1 MTVLKVSSKFNFL
14 IGRTMSDTATITSAK
29 NSSHKLSNNLS
40 NKTTI
45 DTATL
50 LIKCRDQAGIVQA
63 VSEFIHRYGANIITL
78 DQYSTAHEG
87 GQYFMRLE
95 FALAGLSEIIENFEA
110 SFAHT
115 VAKRHNMA
123 WRLHDNAIKTKVGI
137 LVSKFDHALLDL
149 LWRHQRGLLDCEI
162 TSVVS
167 NHEDLRQ
174 SVENFGI
181 VFHHVPVTKDNKSEA
196 EEQIHTLMAG
206 NDLLVLARY
215 MQILSS
221 DFVKRWP
228 MQVINIHHS
237 FLPAFVG
244 ADPYRQAYDK
254 GVKLIGA
261 TAHYV
266 TAELDQG
273 PIIEQDVH
281 RVTHRQGVTEL
292 RAIGRDI
299 ERNVLARAVNWH
311 VQNRVIVAGN
321 KTVVFN

>member
-1 MTVLKVSSKFNFL
+1 MSDNTKTVLPSHATNIASQSKH
-14 IGRTMSDTATITSAK
+14 IPSA
-29 NSSHKLSNNLS
+29 
-40 NKTTI
+40 I

-50 LIKCRDQAGIVQA
+50 LIKCKDQAGIVQA

-95 FALAGLSEIIENFEA
+95 FALAGLSDIIDNFEA

-115 VAKRHNMA
+115 VAKRHDMD
-123 WRLHDNAIKTKVGI
+123 WRLHNNATKTKVGI

-162 TSVVS
+162 TCVVS
-167 NHEDLRQ
+167 NHPDLQ
-174 SVENFGI
+174 QAVENFGI
-181 VFHHVPVTKDNKSEA
+181 SFHHVPVTKDNKVDA
-196 EEQIHTLMAG
+196 EEQIHKLMAG

-281 RVTHRQGVTEL
+281 RVTHRQGVVEL

-321 KTVVFN
+321 KTVGFN

>member
-1 MTVLKVSSKFNFL
+1 
-14 IGRTMSDTATITSAK
+14 MSDTVTTTSSNALSHPI
-29 NSSHKLSNNLS
+29 SSAPLPLH
-40 NKTTI
+40 TI

-63 VSEFIHRYGANIITL
+63 VSEFIHRYGGNIISL

-95 FALAGLSEIIENFEA
+95 FVLEGLSEIIDNFEA

-115 VAKRHNMA
+115 VAKRHKMS

-149 LWRHQRGLLDCEI
+149 LWRHQRGLLDCDI
-162 TSVVS
+162 SCVVS
-167 NHEDLRQ
+167 NHPDLRQ
-174 SVENFGI
+174 AVENFGI
-181 VFHHVPVTKDNKSEA
+181 PFHHVPVTKDNKVEA
-196 EEQIHTLMAG
+196 EERIHQLMED

-221 DFVKRWP
+221 DFIERWP
-228 MQVINIHHS
+228 MQIINIHHS

-281 RVTHRQGVTEL
+281 RVTHRQSVIEL

-311 VQNRVIVAGN
+311 VQNRVIVTGN

>member
-1 MTVLKVSSKFNFL
+1 MSTTTTSTNTASNSTTSSTPATSTTVP
-14 IGRTMSDTATITSAK
+14 TA
-29 NSSHKLSNNLS
+29 
-40 NKTTI
+40 I

-63 VSEFIHRYGANIITL
+63 VSEFIHRYGGNIITL

-95 FALAGLSEIIENFEA
+95 FALAGLSAIIDNFEA
-110 SFAHT
+110 SFTHT
-115 VAKRHNMA
+115 VAKRYDMA
-123 WRLHDNAIKTKVGI
+123 WRLHDNSIKFKVGI

-149 LWRHQRGLLDCEI
+149 LWRHQRGLLDCDI
-162 TSVVS
+162 TCVVS
-167 NHEDLRQ
+167 NHPDLRQ
-174 SVENFGI
+174 AVENFGI
-181 VFHHVPVTKDNKSEA
+181 PFHHVPVTKDNKAEA
-196 EEQIHTLMAG
+196 EEQIHDLMAG

-221 DFVKRWP
+221 DFVTRWP
-228 MQVINIHHS
+228 MQIINIHHS

-244 ADPYRQAYDK
+244 ADPYRQAHDK

-281 RVTHRQGVTEL
+281 RVTHRQSVIEL

-311 VQNRVIVAGN
+311 VQNRVIVADN

>member
-1 MTVLKVSSKFNFL
+1 
-14 IGRTMSDTATITSAK
+14 MSDTATTTSSK
-29 NSSHKLSNNLS
+29 NSSATLLNNS
-40 NKTTI
+40 ANKIAI

-95 FALAGLSEIIENFEA
+95 FALAGLSEIIDNFEA

-115 VAKRHNMA
+115 VAKRHYME

-162 TSVVS
+162 TCVVS
-167 NHEDLRQ
+167 NHNDLRQ

-181 VFHHVPVTKDNKSEA
+181 AFHHVAVTKDNKVEA
-196 EEQIHTLMAG
+196 EEQIHQLMAG

-228 MQVINIHHS
+228 MQIINIHHS

-281 RVTHRQGVTEL
+281 RVTHRQGVVEL

-311 VQNRVIVAGN
+311 VQNRVIVTGN

>member
-1 MTVLKVSSKFNFL
+1 
-14 IGRTMSDTATITSAK
+14 MSE
-29 NSSHKLSNNLS
+29 
-40 NKTTI
+40 
-45 DTATL
+45 TATL
-50 LIKCRDQAGIVQA
+50 TIKCKDQAGIVQA
-63 VSEFIHRYGANIITL
+63 VSEFIFRYGANIITL

-95 FALAGLSEIIENFEA
+95 FALAGLHDVIDNLQE

-115 VAKRHNMA
+115 VAKRYEMT
-123 WRLHDNAIKTKVGI
+123 WQIHDNSVKTKVGI

-162 TSVVS
+162 TRVVS
-167 NHEDLRQ
+167 NHDDLRQ
-174 SVENFGI
+174 AVENFGI
-181 VFHHVPVTKDNKSEA
+181 EFHHVPVIKASKQEA
-196 EEQIHTLMAG
+196 EATINELMAD
-206 NDLLVLARY
+206 NDVLVLARY
-215 MQILSS
+215 MQILSE
-221 DFVKRWP
+221 DFVNKWS
-228 MQVINIHHS
+228 MKIINIHHS

-244 ADPYRQAYDK
+244 ADPYQQAYDK

-281 RVTHRQGVTEL
+281 RVTHRQGVPEL
-292 RAIGRDI
+292 RSIGRDI

-311 VQNRVIVAGN
+311 VQNRVIVTGN
-321 KTVVFN
+321 KTVVFS

>member
-1 MTVLKVSSKFNFL
+1 
-14 IGRTMSDTATITSAK
+14 MSDTVTIASAK
-29 NSSHKLSNNLS
+29 TLSHTLPNNSSTKAA
-40 NKTTI
+40 I

-63 VSEFIHRYGANIITL
+63 VSEFIHRYGGNIITL
-78 DQYSTAHEG
+78 DQYSTAYEG

-95 FALAGLSEIIENFEA
+95 FALAGLSEIIDNFEV

-115 VAKRHNMA
+115 VAKRHNMD
-123 WRLHDNAIKTKVGI
+123 WHLHDNAIKTKVGI

-162 TSVVS
+162 TCVVS
-167 NHEDLRQ
+167 NHKDLQQ

-181 VFHHVPVTKDNKSEA
+181 TFHYVPVTKDNKAEA
-196 EEQIHTLMAG
+196 EEQIHTLMAD

-228 MQVINIHHS
+228 MQIINIHHS

-311 VQNRVIVAGN
+311 VQNRVIVAGH

>member
-1 MTVLKVSSKFNFL
+1 MSKN
-14 IGRTMSDTATITSAK
+14 TTIENPA
-29 NSSHKLSNNLS
+29 
-40 NKTTI
+40 I

-50 LIKCRDQAGIVQA
+50 LIKCKDQAGIVQA

-95 FALAGLSEIIENFEA
+95 FALGGLSEIIENFEA
-110 SFAHT
+110 SFSHT
-115 VAKRHNMA
+115 VAKRYEME

-149 LWRHQRGLLDCEI
+149 LWRHQRGLLDCDI
-162 TSVVS
+162 TCVVS
-167 NHEDLRQ
+167 NHNDLRQ
-174 SVENFGI
+174 AVENFGI
-181 VFHHVPVTKDNKSEA
+181 PFHHVKVTKENKAEA
-196 EEQIHTLMAG
+196 EEQIHQIMEG

-244 ADPYRQAYDK
+244 ADPYRQAFDK

-266 TAELDQG
+266 TADLDQG

-292 RAIGRDI
+292 RAIGRDV

-321 KTVVFN
+321 KTVVFS

>member
-1 MTVLKVSSKFNFL
+1 
-14 IGRTMSDTATITSAK
+14 MSTTTTSANTTS
-29 NSSHKLSNNLS
+29 NSTTAASTSS
-40 NKTTI
+40 TPSKTSSTNTAAAAAI

-50 LIKCRDQAGIVQA
+50 SIKCRDQAGIVQA
-63 VSEFIHRYGANIITL
+63 VSEFIHRYGGNIITL

-95 FALAGLSEIIENFEA
+95 FALAGLSEIIDNFEA
-110 SFAHT
+110 SFGHT

-123 WRLHDNAIKTKVGI
+123 WRLHDNGIKTKVGI

-174 SVENFGI
+174 AVENFGI
-181 VFHHVPVTKDNKSEA
+181 PFHHVPVTKDNKAEA
-196 EEQIHTLMAG
+196 EEQIHELMAG

-221 DFVKRWP
+221 DFIEHWP
-228 MQVINIHHS
+228 MQIINIHHS

-244 ADPYRQAYDK
+244 ADPYRQAHDK

-281 RVTHRQGVTEL
+281 RVTHRQSVVEL

-311 VQNRVIVAGN
+311 VQNRVIVADN

>member
-1 MTVLKVSSKFNFL
+1 
-14 IGRTMSDTATITSAK
+14 MSDNTKTA
-29 NSSHKLSNNLS
+29 SSSR
-40 NKTTI
+40 TTNI
-45 DTATL
+45 ASQSKQIPSFTDTATL
-50 LIKCRDQAGIVQA
+50 LIKCKDQAGIVQA

-95 FALAGLSEIIENFEA
+95 FALAGLSDIIENFEA

-115 VAKRHNMA
+115 VAKRHNMD
-123 WRLHDNAIKTKVGI
+123 WRLHNNATKTKVGI

-162 TSVVS
+162 TCVVS
-167 NHEDLRQ
+167 NHPDLQ
-174 SVENFGI
+174 QAVENFGI
-181 VFHHVPVTKDNKSEA
+181 TFHHVPVTKENKVEA
-196 EEQIHTLMAG
+196 EEQIHKLMAG

-215 MQILSS
+215 MQILSA

-261 TAHYV
+261 
-266 TAELDQG
+266 LCDC
-273 PIIEQDVH
+273 
-281 RVTHRQGVTEL
+281 
-292 RAIGRDI
+292 
-299 ERNVLARAVNWH
+299 
-311 VQNRVIVAGN
+311 
-321 KTVVFN
+321 

>member
-1 MTVLKVSSKFNFL
+1 MSK
-14 IGRTMSDTATITSAK
+14 DTKTPITDPA
-29 NSSHKLSNNLS
+29 
-40 NKTTI
+40 I

-50 LIKCRDQAGIVQA
+50 LIKCKDQAGIVQA

-95 FALAGLSEIIENFEA
+95 FALAGLSEIIDNFEA
-110 SFAHT
+110 SFEHT
-115 VAKRHNMA
+115 VAKRYEME
-123 WRLHDNAIKTKVGI
+123 WRLHNNAIKTKVGI

-149 LWRHQRGLLDCEI
+149 LWRHQRGLLDCDI
-162 TSVVS
+162 TCVVS
-167 NHEDLRQ
+167 NHNDLRQ
-174 SVENFGI
+174 AVENFGI
-181 VFHHVPVTKDNKSEA
+181 PFHHVPVTKDTKAEA
-196 EEQIHTLMAG
+196 EEKIHQIMAG

-215 MQILSS
+215 MQILSE
-221 DFVKRWP
+221 DFVSRWP
-228 MQVINIHHS
+228 MKIINIHHS

-244 ADPYRQAYDK
+244 ADPYRQAFDK

-266 TAELDQG
+266 TADLDQG

-281 RVTHRQGVTEL
+281 RVTHRQGVIEL
-292 RAIGRDI
+292 RAIGRDV

>member
-1 MTVLKVSSKFNFL
+1 MLSKTTSSNTTPSDNAAVSLPS
-14 IGRTMSDTATITSAK
+14 TSAK
-29 NSSHKLSNNLS
+29 SSQ
-40 NKTTI
+40 TTVAI

-95 FALAGLSEIIENFEA
+95 FALAGLSEIMDNFEA

-115 VAKRHNMA
+115 VAKRHNMT
-123 WRLHDNAIKTKVGI
+123 WRLHNNAIKTKVGI

-149 LWRHQRGLLDCEI
+149 LWRHQRGLLDCDI
-162 TSVVS
+162 TCVVS
-167 NHEDLRQ
+167 NHPDLRQ
-174 SVENFGI
+174 AVENFGI
-181 VFHHVPVTKDNKSEA
+181 TFHHVPVTKDNKAGA

-273 PIIEQDVH
+273 PIIHQAVANI
-281 RVTHRQGVTEL
+281 THRNTVRDL
-292 RAIGRDI
+292 IRKGRDM
-299 ERNVLARAVNWH
+299 EKLTLATAVSRH
-311 VQNRVIVAGN
+311 LENRILVYEN
-321 KTVVFN
+321 KTVVFD

>member
-1 MTVLKVSSKFNFL
+1 
-14 IGRTMSDTATITSAK
+14 MSDNTKTASSSRTTNIASQSKQTPSA
-29 NSSHKLSNNLS
+29 
-40 NKTTI
+40 I

-50 LIKCRDQAGIVQA
+50 LIKCKDQAGIVQA

-95 FALAGLSEIIENFEA
+95 FALAGLSDIIENFEA

-115 VAKRHNMA
+115 VAKRHNMD
-123 WRLHDNAIKTKVGI
+123 WRLHNNATKTKVGI

-162 TSVVS
+162 TCVVS
-167 NHEDLRQ
+167 NHPDLQ
-174 SVENFGI
+174 QAVENFGI
-181 VFHHVPVTKDNKSEA
+181 TFHHVPVTKENKVEA
-196 EEQIHTLMAG
+196 EEQIHKLMAG

-215 MQILSS
+215 MQILSA

>member
-1 MTVLKVSSKFNFL
+1 MSKN
-14 IGRTMSDTATITSAK
+14 TTIE
-29 NSSHKLSNNLS
+29 NP
-40 NKTTI
+40 TI

-50 LIKCRDQAGIVQA
+50 LIKCKDQAGIVQA

-110 SFAHT
+110 SFSHT
-115 VAKRHNMA
+115 VAKRYEME
-123 WRLHDNAIKTKVGI
+123 WRLHDNSIKTKVGI

-149 LWRHQRGLLDCEI
+149 LWRHQRGLLDCDI
-162 TSVVS
+162 TCVVS
-167 NHEDLRQ
+167 NHNDLRQ
-174 SVENFGI
+174 AVENFGI
-181 VFHHVPVTKDNKSEA
+181 PFHHVEVTKENKAEA
-196 EEQIHTLMAG
+196 EEQIHQIMEG

-221 DFVKRWP
+221 DFVNRWP
-228 MQVINIHHS
+228 MKIINIHHS

-244 ADPYRQAYDK
+244 ADPYRQAFDK

-266 TAELDQG
+266 TADLDQG

-292 RAIGRDI
+292 RAIGRDV

-311 VQNRVIVAGN
+311 VQNRVIVAGD
-321 KTVVFN
+321 KTVVFS

>member
-1 MTVLKVSSKFNFL
+1 
-14 IGRTMSDTATITSAK
+14 MSDNIT
-29 NSSHKLSNNLS
+29 NTSSDTLSNNAAISKSL
-40 NKTTI
+40 NEATNN

-63 VSEFIHRYGANIITL
+63 VSEFIYRYGANIITL

-95 FALAGLSEIIENFEA
+95 FVLAGLSDIIENFEG

-115 VAKRHNMA
+115 VAKRYDMT

-149 LWRHQRGLLDCEI
+149 LWRHERGLLDCQI

-181 VFHHVPVTKDNKSEA
+181 PFHHVPVTKENKKQAEA
-196 EEQIHTLMAG
+196 QIHELLAG

-221 DFVKRWP
+221 DFVQRWS
-228 MQVINIHHS
+228 MKIINIHHS

-244 ADPYRQAYDK
+244 ADPYRQAYEK

-281 RVTHRQGVTEL
+281 RVTHKQGVAEL

-311 VQNRVIVAGN
+311 VQNRVIVSGN

>member
-1 MTVLKVSSKFNFL
+1 MSK
-14 IGRTMSDTATITSAK
+14 DTK
-29 NSSHKLSNNLS
+29 NPV
-40 NKTTI
+40 TTPAI

-50 LIKCRDQAGIVQA
+50 LIRCRDQAGIVQA

-78 DQYSTAHEG
+78 DQYSTAPEG

-95 FALAGLSEIIENFEA
+95 FALAGFSEIIDNFEA
-110 SFAHT
+110 SFEHT
-115 VAKRHNMA
+115 VAKRYEMD
-123 WRLHDNAIKTKVGI
+123 WRLHNNAIKTKVGI

-149 LWRHQRGLLDCEI
+149 LWRHQRGLLDCDI
-162 TSVVS
+162 TCVVS
-167 NHEDLRQ
+167 NHNDLRQ
-174 SVENFGI
+174 AVENFGI
-181 VFHHVPVTKDNKSEA
+181 PFHHVPVTKDTKAEA
-196 EEQIHTLMAG
+196 EEKIHQIMAG

-215 MQILSS
+215 MQILSE
-221 DFVKRWP
+221 DFVSRWP
-228 MQVINIHHS
+228 MKIINIHHS

-244 ADPYRQAYDK
+244 ADPYRQAFDK

-266 TAELDQG
+266 TADLDQG

-292 RAIGRDI
+292 RAIGRDV

>member
-1 MTVLKVSSKFNFL
+1 
-14 IGRTMSDTATITSAK
+14 MSDNTKTA
-29 NSSHKLSNNLS
+29 SSSR
-40 NKTTI
+40 TTNI
-45 DTATL
+45 ASQSKQIPSFTDTATL
-50 LIKCRDQAGIVQA
+50 LIKCKDQAGIVQA

-95 FALAGLSEIIENFEA
+95 FALAGLSDIIENFEA

-115 VAKRHNMA
+115 VAKRHNMD
-123 WRLHDNAIKTKVGI
+123 WRLHNNATKTKVGI

-162 TSVVS
+162 TCVVS
-167 NHEDLRQ
+167 NHPDLRQ
-174 SVENFGI
+174 AVENFGI
-181 VFHHVPVTKDNKSEA
+181 TFHHVPVTKENKVEA
-196 EEQIHTLMAG
+196 EEQIHKLMAG

-215 MQILSS
+215 MQILSA

-321 KTVVFN
+321 KTIVFN

>member
-1 MTVLKVSSKFNFL
+1 MISVASFILL
-14 IGRTMSDTATITSAK
+14 IGRIMSDNTKTA
-29 NSSHKLSNNLS
+29 SSSNIKPNTGSL
-40 NKTTI
+40 NMPATETI

-50 LIKCRDQAGIVQA
+50 LIKCKDQAGIVQA

-95 FALAGLSEIIENFEA
+95 FALAGLSEIIDNFEV
-110 SFAHT
+110 SFGHT
-115 VAKRHNMA
+115 VAKRHNMD
-123 WRLHDNAIKTKVGI
+123 WRLHNNAIKTKVGI

-162 TSVVS
+162 TCVVS
-167 NHEDLRQ
+167 NHPDLRQ
-174 SVENFGI
+174 AVKNFGI
-181 VFHHVPVTKDNKSEA
+181 TFHHLAVTKDNKEQA
-196 EEQIHTLMAG
+196 EEQIHKLMEG

-244 ADPYRQAYDK
+244 ADPYRQAYEK

>member
-1 MTVLKVSSKFNFL
+1 
-14 IGRTMSDTATITSAK
+14 MSDNTKTA
-29 NSSHKLSNNLS
+29 SSSRTTNIASQSKQIPS
-40 NKTTI
+40 TI

-50 LIKCRDQAGIVQA
+50 LIKCKDQAGIVQA
-63 VSEFIHRYGANIITL
+63 VSEFIHRYGGNIITL

-95 FALAGLSEIIENFEA
+95 FALAGLSDIIENFEA

-115 VAKRHNMA
+115 VAKRHNMD
-123 WRLHDNAIKTKVGI
+123 WRLHNNATKTKVGI

-162 TSVVS
+162 TCVVS
-167 NHEDLRQ
+167 NHPDLRQ
-174 SVENFGI
+174 AVENFGI
-181 VFHHVPVTKDNKSEA
+181 TFHHVPVTKENKVEA
-196 EEQIHTLMAG
+196 EEQIHKLMAG

-215 MQILSS
+215 MQILSA

-237 FLPAFVG
+237 FLPAFMG

>member
-1 MTVLKVSSKFNFL
+1 
-14 IGRTMSDTATITSAK
+14 MSDNTKTA
-29 NSSHKLSNNLS
+29 SSSR
-40 NKTTI
+40 TTNI
-45 DTATL
+45 ASQSKQIPSFTDTATL
-50 LIKCRDQAGIVQA
+50 LIKCKDQAGIVQA

-95 FALAGLSEIIENFEA
+95 FALAGLSDIIENFEA

-115 VAKRHNMA
+115 VAKRHNMD
-123 WRLHDNAIKTKVGI
+123 WRLHNNATKTKVGI

-162 TSVVS
+162 TCVVS
-167 NHEDLRQ
+167 NHPDLQ
-174 SVENFGI
+174 QAVENFGI
-181 VFHHVPVTKDNKSEA
+181 TFHHVPVTKENKVEA
-196 EEQIHTLMAG
+196 EEQIHKLMAG

-215 MQILSS
+215 MQILSA

-281 RVTHRQGVTEL
+281 RVTHRQGVAEL

>member
-1 MTVLKVSSKFNFL
+1 MPPSHSTSP
-14 IGRTMSDTATITSAK
+14 IATK
-29 NSSHKLSNNLS
+29 HNQP
-40 NKTTI
+40 
-45 DTATL
+45 TATL
-50 LIKCRDQAGIVQA
+50 LIKCQDQAGIVQA
-63 VSEFIHRYGANIITL
+63 VSGFIYRYGANIITL

-95 FALAGLSEIIENFEA
+95 FALTGMSATLDNFK
-110 SFAHT
+110 SIFDHT
-115 VAKRHNMA
+115 VAKRYNMD
-123 WRLHDNAIKTKVGI
+123 WQLHDNTVKYKVGI

-149 LWRHQRGLLDCEI
+149 LWRHQRGLLDCDI
-162 TSVVS
+162 TCVVS

-174 SVENFGI
+174 AVENFGI
-181 VFHHVPVTKDNKSEA
+181 TYHHVAVNKDNKAAAEA
-196 EEQIHTLMAG
+196 QIHQLMAG

-215 MQILSS
+215 MQILSA
-221 DFVKRWP
+221 DFVAKWP
-228 MQVINIHHS
+228 MQIINIHHS

-244 ADPYRQAYDK
+244 ADPYRQAFEK

-266 TAELDQG
+266 TADLDQG

-292 RAIGRDI
+292 RAIGRDV

-311 VQNRVIVAGN
+311 VQNRVIVSGN
-321 KTVVFN
+321 KTIVFN

>member
-1 MTVLKVSSKFNFL
+1 
-14 IGRTMSDTATITSAK
+14 MSDNTKTA
-29 NSSHKLSNNLS
+29 SSSR
-40 NKTTI
+40 TTNI
-45 DTATL
+45 ASQSKQIPSFTDTATL
-50 LIKCRDQAGIVQA
+50 LIKCKDQAGIVQA

-95 FALAGLSEIIENFEA
+95 FALAGLSDIIENFEA

-115 VAKRHNMA
+115 VAKRHNMD
-123 WRLHDNAIKTKVGI
+123 WRLHNNATKTKVGI

-162 TSVVS
+162 TCVVS
-167 NHEDLRQ
+167 NHPDLQ
-174 SVENFGI
+174 QAVENFGI
-181 VFHHVPVTKDNKSEA
+181 TFHHVPVTKENKVEA
-196 EEQIHTLMAG
+196 EEQIHKLMAG

-215 MQILSS
+215 MQILSA

-273 PIIEQDVH
+273 PIIEQYVH

>member
-1 MTVLKVSSKFNFL
+1 
-14 IGRTMSDTATITSAK
+14 MSDNTKTA
-29 NSSHKLSNNLS
+29 SSSN
-40 NKTTI
+40 TTNTASQSKQI
-45 DTATL
+45 PSFTDTATL
-50 LIKCRDQAGIVQA
+50 LIKCKDQAGIVQA

-95 FALAGLSEIIENFEA
+95 FALAGLSDIIDNFEA

-115 VAKRHNMA
+115 VAKRHNMD
-123 WRLHDNAIKTKVGI
+123 WRLHNNATKTKVGI

-162 TSVVS
+162 TCVVS
-167 NHEDLRQ
+167 NHPDLQ
-174 SVENFGI
+174 QAVENFGI
-181 VFHHVPVTKDNKSEA
+181 TFHHVPVTKDNKAEA
-196 EEQIHTLMAG
+196 EEQIHQLMAG

-281 RVTHRQGVTEL
+281 RVTHRQGVVEL

>member
-1 MTVLKVSSKFNFL
+1 MVSNTTSDTTITASSSK
-14 IGRTMSDTATITSAK
+14 TAATNPA
-29 NSSHKLSNNLS
+29 
-40 NKTTI
+40 I

-63 VSEFIHRYGANIITL
+63 VSEFIHRYGGNIITL

-95 FALAGLSEIIENFEA
+95 FALSGLSEIIDNFEA
-110 SFAHT
+110 SFGHT
-115 VAKRHNMA
+115 VAKRHNMT
-123 WRLHDNAIKTKVGI
+123 WRLHDNAIQTKVGI

-174 SVENFGI
+174 AVENFGI
-181 VFHHVPVTKDNKSEA
+181 AFHYVPVIKDNKAEA
-196 EEQIHTLMAG
+196 EAQIHELMAG

-228 MQVINIHHS
+228 MQIINIHHS

-311 VQNRVIVAGN
+311 VQNRVIVTGN

>member
-1 MTVLKVSSKFNFL
+1 ML
-14 IGRTMSDTATITSAK
+14 DAT
-29 NSSHKLSNNLS
+29 L
-40 NKTTI
+40 TTPSERAD

-50 LIKCRDQAGIVQA
+50 LITCKDRAGIVQA
-63 VSEFIHRYGANIITL
+63 VSEFIHRYSGNIVTL

-87 GQYFMRLE
+87 GQYFMRVE
-95 FALAGLSEIIENFEA
+95 FVLAGLGEIMDNFAA
-110 SFAHT
+110 SFGHT
-115 VAKRHNMA
+115 VAKRYDMTWDLHNKA
-123 WRLHDNAIKTKVGI
+123 VKTKVGI

-162 TSVVS
+162 SMVVS
-167 NHEDLRQ
+167 NHDTLRQ
-174 SVENFGI
+174 AVENFGI
-181 VFHHVPVTKDNKSEA
+181 AFHHVPVNKDNKVEA
-196 EEQIHTLMAG
+196 EARIHELMAG

-215 MQILSS
+215 MQILSA
-221 DFVKRWP
+221 DFIEQWP

-244 ADPYRQAYDK
+244 ADPYQQAYDK

-281 RVTHRQGVTEL
+281 RVTHKQSVAEL

-311 VQNRVIVAGN
+311 VQNRVIVTGN

>member
-1 MTVLKVSSKFNFL
+1 
-14 IGRTMSDTATITSAK
+14 
-29 NSSHKLSNNLS
+29 
-40 NKTTI
+40 
-45 DTATL
+45 
-50 LIKCRDQAGIVQA
+50 
-63 VSEFIHRYGANIITL
+63 
-78 DQYSTAHEG
+78 
-87 GQYFMRLE
+87 MRLE
-95 FALAGLSEIIENFEA
+95 FALAGLSEIMDNFEA

-115 VAKRHNMA
+115 VAKRHHMT
-123 WRLHDNAIKTKVGI
+123 WRLHNNAVKTKVGI

-149 LWRHQRGLLDCEI
+149 LWRHQRGLLDCDI
-162 TSVVS
+162 TCVVS
-167 NHEDLRQ
+167 NHPDLRQ
-174 SVENFGI
+174 AVENFGI
-181 VFHHVPVTKDNKSEA
+181 TFHHVPVTKDNKAGA

-281 RVTHRQGVTEL
+281 RVTHRQGVAEL

>member
-1 MTVLKVSSKFNFL
+1 
-14 IGRTMSDTATITSAK
+14 MSDNTKTA
-29 NSSHKLSNNLS
+29 SSSR
-40 NKTTI
+40 TTNI
-45 DTATL
+45 ASQSKQIPSFTDTATL
-50 LIKCRDQAGIVQA
+50 LIKCKDQAGIVQA

-95 FALAGLSEIIENFEA
+95 FALAGLSEIMDNFEA

-115 VAKRHNMA
+115 VAKRHNMD
-123 WRLHDNAIKTKVGI
+123 WRLHNNATKTKVGI

-162 TSVVS
+162 TCVVS
-167 NHEDLRQ
+167 NHPDLQ
-174 SVENFGI
+174 QAVENFGI
-181 VFHHVPVTKDNKSEA
+181 TFHHVPVTKENKVEA
-196 EEQIHTLMAG
+196 EEQIHKLMAG

-215 MQILSS
+215 MQILSA

>member
-1 MTVLKVSSKFNFL
+1 MST
-14 IGRTMSDTATITSAK
+14 RTPATAT
-29 NSSHKLSNNLS
+29 NSNNS
-40 NKTTI
+40 N

-50 LIKCRDQAGIVQA
+50 LIKCKDQAGIVQA
-63 VSEFIHRYGANIITL
+63 VSEFIFRYGANIITL

-95 FALAGLSEIIENFEA
+95 FALAGLSQIVDNFQA

-115 VAKRHNMA
+115 VAKRYDMS
-123 WRLHDNAIKTKVGI
+123 WQLHDNAVKTKVGI

-162 TSVVS
+162 TRVVS
-167 NHEDLRQ
+167 NHNDLRQ
-174 SVENFGI
+174 AVENFGI
-181 VFHHVPVTKDNKSEA
+181 DFHHVPVTKANKSEA
-196 EEQIHTLMAG
+196 EAQIHELMVD

-215 MQILSS
+215 MQILSPE
-221 DFVKRWP
+221 FVSQWS
-228 MQVINIHHS
+228 MQIINIHHS

-244 ADPYRQAYDK
+244 ADPYQQAYDK

-281 RVTHRQGVTEL
+281 RVTHRHSVPEL

-311 VQNRVIVAGN
+311 VNNRVIVTGN